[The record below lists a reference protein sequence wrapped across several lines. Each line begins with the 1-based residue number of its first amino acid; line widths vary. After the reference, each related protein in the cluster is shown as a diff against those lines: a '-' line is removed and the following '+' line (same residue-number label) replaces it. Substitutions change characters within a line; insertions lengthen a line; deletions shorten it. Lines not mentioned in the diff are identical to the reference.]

1 MKPLIGFVL
10 AIAAVFAADTKPN
23 MTKAEHKAE
32 AARHSTRAEES
43 AAKARKH
50 EANVERLATP
60 GYNAMQHKWP
70 GHSSDQL
77 QSEMARSQVQN
88 GHSVNRVN
96 LHPKLRSRHFGSKDQ
111 LHLQPDCVAHHQFR
125 DMSAVR

>member
-1 MKPLIGFVL
+1 MKPLIGFVFV
-10 AIAAVFAADTKPN
+10 IAAAFAADTKPN

-70 GHSSDQL
+70 GLAKGPENLERERAAKARSVEAESREKLAFHL
-77 QSEMARSQVQN
+77 EMA
-88 GHSVNRVN
+88 GKSVDAE
-96 LHPKLRSRHFGSKDQ
+96 P
-111 LHLQPDCVAHHQFR
+111 
-125 DMSAVR
+125 